1 MILELELLTILGFV
15 ASLKRVIF
23 NNKFNDAKKIYNLTI
38 YLRKGDVVLVTQI
51 IILPNCEKKKKK
63 KKLSL
68 LLF

>member
-51 IILPNCEKKKKK
+51 IILPNCEKKKRK

>member
-38 YLRKGDVVLVTQI
+38 YLCKGDVVLVTQI

-63 KKLSL
+63 KLSL